1 MKIGIAGKKTDKILW
16 DKFNKNADRFFE
28 EKKQIIKDEIEL
40 IKNLNKELNEG
51 TKSIGIVNDE
61 LSKIQNV
68 KNTRE
73 FKKIISDIRK
83 QSDKL
88 KIEKKEM
95 KAETY
100 KNIYASLIKK
110 DAVDNIPNIFSS
122 SVKNSY
128 INNESNES
136 ELNYACI
143 KLEIL
148 AGVDSLKKDLEL
160 RNSIQLELLSNKFNK
175 SNKSVPN
182 DLESLLVHF
191 INHFSI
197 KDGKDIYKK
206 LWKRIEKCIEI
217 LI

>member
-1 MKIGIAGKKTDKILW
+1 M
-16 DKFNKNADRFFE
+16 
-28 EKKQIIKDEIEL
+28 
-40 IKNLNKELNEG
+40 
-51 TKSIGIVNDE
+51 
-61 LSKIQNV
+61 
-68 KNTRE
+68 KNTQE

-88 KIEKKEM
+88 KIEKKEK

-110 DAVDNIPNIFSS
+110 DGVDNIPNIFSS
-122 SVKNSY
+122 SVTNSY
-128 INNESNES
+128 TNNESNES
-136 ELNYACI
+136 ELHYACI

-148 AGVDSLKKDLEL
+148 AGVDSLKKDIEL

-182 DLESLLVHF
+182 DLESLLLHF

-197 KDGKDIYKK
+197 KDEKNIHKK